1 MSSFETLLTNPYIIF
16 VIVIICTF
24 FLYLLVN
31 YVSFFKKNWKCIEI
45 LGLLLA
51 NVGILISICNNRISI
66 SEREMNKAEIEILH
80 VESYIKSMIPI
91 YLYDVKFN
99 TGLYEREV
107 LDLAEEDY
115 LQAGM
120 WIKKYKD
127 SFIASIRMRKFYN
140 TEISSPPIFKVEKD
154 IPQLKEHIKI
164 LNEYIPKYNSALK
177 RYNFYMEGKDKTY
190 LEILIEFIAPLFIAI
205 SLSINILS
213 LLIKPFNK
221 IKNNLNELLKF

>member
-1 MSSFETLLTNPYIIF
+1 MSYLEIILTNPYYI
-16 VIVIICTF
+16 VLIVIICTF

-31 YVSFFKKNWKCIEI
+31 YVSFLKKHWKCIEL
-45 LGLLLA
+45 LGLFFA
-51 NVGILISICNNRISI
+51 NVVIFTSIRDNRIFI
-66 SEREMNKAEIEILH
+66 SEREINIAEIEILH

-91 YLYDVKFN
+91 YLYDFKFN

-127 SFIASIRMRKFYN
+127 SFIDSIRMRKFYN
-140 TEISSPPIFKVEKD
+140 TELSSPPIFKVEKD

-164 LNEYIPKYNSALK
+164 LNKYIPKYNSALK
-177 RYNFYMEGKDKTY
+177 RYNFYMEGKDKTSF
-190 LEILIEFIAPLFIAI
+190 EILIEFIAPLLIVI

-221 IKNNLNELLKF
+221 IK